1 MSQSNRQTSKTSARR
16 KAIKALVGVERFSC
30 NARHEIVGK
39 ALDLGCDVLDDPLR
53 ILEVAAGCREER
65 RREPAHLVADIED
78 LVLLG
83 LCHGH
88 VPL

>member
-39 ALDLGCDVLDDPLR
+39 ALDLGCGVLDDPLR

-65 RREPAHLVADIED
+65 RASPRIS
-78 LVLLG
+78 
-83 LCHGH
+83 
-88 VPL
+88 